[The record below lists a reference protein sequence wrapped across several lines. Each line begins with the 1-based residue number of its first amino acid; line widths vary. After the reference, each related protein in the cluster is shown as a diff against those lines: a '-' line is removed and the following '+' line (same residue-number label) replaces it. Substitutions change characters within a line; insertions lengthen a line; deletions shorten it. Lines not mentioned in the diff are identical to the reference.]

1 MNEKIIIVIKVI
13 MYILAINPFYLF
25 YTPTNSAVISWLTYL
40 LGAIIIFSG
49 VSYQSEKVFYRF
61 EKIKASMLYLLL
73 FVSLMIQ
80 FFPISFHF
88 RVVLAVFTILVI
100 CVFILKY
107 YNIKVNEE

>member
-1 MNEKIIIVIKVI
+1 MTKKAIIAIKII
-13 MYILAINPFYLF
+13 MFILAINPAYLF
-25 YTPTNSAVISWLTYL
+25 YAPANSSVISWLTYL

-49 VSYQSEKVFYRF
+49 VSYQSEKMVYRF

-73 FVSLMIQ
+73 FISLMTQ

-107 YNIKVNEE
+107 YNIKVNEQ